1 MARIQA
7 ITVPKWGLT
16 MTEGTVSEWLVEEGD
31 TIAIGDPIMDMET
44 SKIVNVVE
52 SIVAGTL
59 RRKLAQ
65 PGDTLPVA
73 ALMGVVAEADVA
85 DAEIEAFIADY
96 KIDDKVAVAPAG
108 ADAGGADGKRVGS
121 LYT

>member
-73 ALMGVVAEADVA
+73 ALMGE
-85 DAEIEAFIADY
+85 
-96 KIDDKVAVAPAG
+96 
-108 ADAGGADGKRVGS
+108 RR
-121 LYT
+121 

>member
-96 KIDDKVAVAPAG
+96 KIDGEQLFFPNAK
-108 ADAGGADGKRVGS
+108 
-121 LYT
+121 

>member
-16 MTEGTVSEWLVEEGD
+16 MTEGTVSEWLVDEGD
-31 TIAIGDPIMDMET
+31 TIGIGDPIMDMET

-59 RRKLAQ
+59 RR
-65 PGDTLPVA
+65 
-73 ALMGVVAEADVA
+73 
-85 DAEIEAFIADY
+85 
-96 KIDDKVAVAPAG
+96 
-108 ADAGGADGKRVGS
+108 
-121 LYT
+121 